1 MNPKKISLFLLITS
15 IVFSSLQIFSQSDT
29 TVVIRESQEI
39 CNGTQPELLTSVVD
53 PVPDKY
59 QWQNATSVMPWT
71 NIDTATREVFQPPI
85 LEMTTRYRLVVT
97 YNDDDKKN
105 GPRSITDTSNILV
118 ITVFDE
124 FDVGSISSTV
134 TQPVCYGD
142 DGGTLTA
149 NPSGGSGDYT
159 IKWISEGDTVGT
171 GETYDVGNLHET
183 KSFYYFVSDEKGC
196 GQGNSDTVTIEVYH
210 ELIAGEITGGNT
222 PICSGQ
228 DGGLL
233 RSHPSGG
240 SGAYTIKWY
249 KNDGVFIQEG
259 QSLEV
264 GALTGTTNFYYVI
277 EDEECGL
284 EESDP
289 KTIEV
294 MDMVHVAV
302 SISVTPGNE
311 ICEGET
317 AQFKAEAVN
326 GGSNPSYQWRKNDIN
341 VGVDSDVFE
350 TSDLQT
356 GDKITCQLTSSVEC
370 AENNPAVSN
379 EIIITVVEPG
389 VASIEIEADNTEVC
403 PDEVITFTSYVQN
416 EGDVPVYEW
425 YVNDVSQGI
434 HEDTFVLENPVD
446 GDVIKA
452 SLISDAP
459 CIDHGMVYSGEV
471 VITVN
476 PAPVINDLWIK
487 TTPEIGRP
495 VVLIV
500 CCLDAEQD
508 YSYTW
513 YKDDVEIP
521 GAHGQYYYKAGGIDD
536 GTYYAVVGNSNNC
549 TSVSEIYTYPT
560 HKNMF
565 VENTDMFV
573 VYPNP
578 SGGKFEIELNNED
591 IPVGVS
597 SVAINVYKVTGEK
610 VFSGSIVNST
620 SEIDLTNL
628 SPGVYFLEI
637 RIAKGQRQV
646 KKLLI
651 SK

>member
-1 MNPKKISLFLLITS
+1 MNPRKISLFLLIIS
-15 IVFSSLQIFSQSDT
+15 IVFTSLQTFSQSDT
-29 TVVIRESQEI
+29 TVVISDEQEI
-39 CNGTQPELLTSVVD
+39 CMGAQPELLTSVVD

-59 QWQNATSVMPWT
+59 QWQNTTSVMMWT
-71 NIDTATREVFQPPI
+71 NIDTATREVFQPPE
-85 LEMTTRYRLVVT
+85 LEMTTMYRLIVT
-97 YNDDDKKN
+97 YNDKEKN
-105 GPRSITDTSNILV
+105 GPRSATDTSNVLV
-118 ITVFDE
+118 ITVFDNFE
-124 FDVGSISSTV
+124 AGTISSTV
-134 TQPVCYGD
+134 TQPICYGD

-149 NPSGGSGDYT
+149 NPSGGSENYI
-159 IKWISEGDTVGT
+159 IKWICGGDTLGT
-171 GETYDVGNLHET
+171 GSTYDVGDLYET
-183 KSFYYFVSDEKGC
+183 KSFWYYVSDEKGC
-196 GQGNSDTVTIEVYH
+196 GEGLSDTVTIEVYY

-264 GALTGTTNFYYVI
+264 GILTDTTNFYYVI

-284 EESDP
+284 GESDP

-302 SISVTPGNE
+302 SISVTPGDE

-317 AQFKAEAVN
+317 AHFKAEAVN
-326 GGSNPSYQWRKNDIN
+326 GGNNPSYQWRKNDIN
-341 VGVDSDVFE
+341 VGVGSDVFE

-356 GDKITCQLTSSVEC
+356 GDKINCQLTSSLEC
-370 AENNPAVSN
+370 AENNPAESN

-403 PDEVITFTSYVQN
+403 PDEIITFTSYVQN
-416 EGDVPVYEW
+416 EGDTPVYEW
-425 YVNDVSQGI
+425 YINDVSQGI
-434 HEDTFVLENPVD
+434 HENIFTLESPAD

-459 CIDHGMVYSGEV
+459 CIDHEMVYSEEV
-471 VITVN
+471 TITVK

-500 CCLDAEQD
+500 CCLDSEQE
-508 YSYTW
+508 YTYTW
-513 YKDDVEIP
+513 YRNDQEIP

-549 TSVSEIYTYPT
+549 TSGSETYTYPT
-560 HKNMF
+560 HKNIF

-578 SGGKFEIELNNED
+578 SGGKFEIELNDEE

-597 SVAINVYKVTGEK
+597 SITVNVYTITGEK
-610 VFSGSIVNST
+610 VFSGTIINSN

-628 SPGVYFLEI
+628 RAGMYFLELQI
-637 RIAKGQRQV
+637 TKGQRQV

-651 SK
+651 EK